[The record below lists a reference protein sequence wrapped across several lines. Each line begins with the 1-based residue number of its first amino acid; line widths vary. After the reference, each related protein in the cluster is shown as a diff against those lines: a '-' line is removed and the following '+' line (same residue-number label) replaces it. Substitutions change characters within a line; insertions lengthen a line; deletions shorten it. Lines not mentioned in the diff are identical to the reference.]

1 MKQLTENHFT
11 ALGTQQF
18 FEHTGLMTLRV
29 KDVIQGKNPIAHINS
44 SITDALVEMT
54 KGGYGAVTIVDDKNR
69 PIGIFTDGDLR
80 RLVEAEG
87 ANAIQKKLVDITMN
101 TPQNID
107 ANELLYNAQA
117 IFNEKRIDSIV
128 VTDGDVAI
136 GMLDIQDLQKLK

>member
-1 MKQLTENHFT
+1 
-11 ALGTQQF
+11 
-18 FEHTGLMTLRV
+18 
-29 KDVIQGKNPIAHINS
+29 
-44 SITDALVEMT
+44 
-54 KGGYGAVTIVDDKNR
+54 
-69 PIGIFTDGDLR
+69 
-80 RLVEAEG
+80 
-87 ANAIQKKLVDITMN
+87 MN